1 MSNKKTFHLRT
12 DVKDKKPSSGILDH
26 GAIAINYNNES
37 PTIFIKDTADSIV
50 EFKDKKYFEN
60 IIEENELV
68 VATALT
74 SIKNS
79 VGLGE
84 DGSYAPQNGNIINNA
99 STISEATIL
108 LDNAIS
114 ELNDTVNDLTDDIS
128 EKQEK
133 LISGTNIKTIN
144 NTSLLGS
151 GNIEIEIPN
160 DVYVWNFD
168 GDFEIGSTG
177 TITSEVYE
185 KIKSANSVILNVTS
199 NGNSQ
204 FINSTS
210 KLDLT
215 SYMMVNFNIVT
226 TDEINSLIV
235 FIQAADNSYSIEGDI
250 KQITDTKVTSVENH
264 YLPSEDSNAEL
275 NASSNTL
282 IDITNSTDGVQVV
295 TGLMRDAAGHVVGL
309 KSTSLTSTND
319 KTLINITYS
328 ELVTLRNE
336 SQLQPGCW
344 YRITDYI
351 TTTSQENT
359 ISAVHQFD
367 VLVLATDV
375 NVLSEEARAIKH
387 EGDTYFDNSSLNA
400 WQIWY
405 CLDNDSDRFGW
416 SDTSNGKGV
425 IYRLIDEYGNDCP
438 YDFKNIKFIPHTNS
452 TSGSGGSGGASN
464 IAVGDFD
471 TDVTD
476 ISNDEMNEEL
486 TELLNASE
494 MTYYY
499 TFDLNAES
507 DYSMGSNC
515 YNNIIKPYYVDGIML
530 LNFITFKNT
539 SDDIECHSNSF
550 GYGCYGNSFDS
561 NCYNNTFGNYCSYN
575 MFMNSCYLNSFMG
588 NCQNNILNDNCVYN
602 SFGFDCCYNS
612 FNTSCQGNILG
623 NNCQNNTLDNTCR
636 DNSFGN
642 YCNNNSFSVNCN
654 ANSIGNECESNIL
667 MPNSRYNLFGNKCAF
682 NYLGESNF
690 SNSFGNECDDNQLGN
705 NCHANSFGNKCCHNS
720 FVYQPYISH
729 DLLNGCY
736 YNKFENGVEY
746 VKLYSDIPSQPH
758 LKNVLVCH
766 GVSGTEESNT
776 YVEITQLGAEYQ
788 IKVAKNSKGDV
799 KVYCEADLIQ

>member
-12 DVKDKKPSSGILDH
+12 DIKDKKPSSGILDH

-185 KIKSANSVILNVTS
+185 KIKSANSIILNVTS

-210 KLDLT
+210 KLDLQA
-215 SYMMVNFNIVT
+215 YMMINFNVVT
-226 TDEINSLIV
+226 TDEINSLII

-328 ELVTLRNE
+328 ELVSLRNE

-400 WQIWY
+400 WKIWY

-416 SDTSNGKGV
+416 PDISNGKGV

-438 YDFKNIKFIPHTNS
+438 YDFKNIKFIPHTSS

-476 ISNDEMNEEL
+476 ISNEEMNEEL

-507 DYSMGSNC
+507 DYSIGSNC
-515 YNNIIKPYYVDGIML
+515 YNNMIKPYYVDGIML

-539 SDDIECHSNSF
+539 SDEAECHSNSF
-550 GYGCYGNSFDS
+550 GTNCYGNSFGT
-561 NCYNNTFGNYCSYN
+561 NCYNNTFGNYCAY
-575 MFMNSCYLNSFMG
+575 
-588 NCQNNILNDNCVYN
+588 
-602 SFGFDCCYNS
+602 
-612 FNTSCQGNILG
+612 
-623 NNCQNNTLDNTCR
+623 
-636 DNSFGN
+636 
-642 YCNNNSFSVNCN
+642 
-654 ANSIGNECESNIL
+654 
-667 MPNSRYNLFGNKCAF
+667 
-682 NYLGESNF
+682 
-690 SNSFGNECDDNQLGN
+690 
-705 NCHANSFGNKCCHNS
+705 NSFGNKCYGNS
-720 FVYQPYISH
+720 FMGDCQNNT
-729 DLLNGCY
+729 LNDDCA
-736 YNKFENGVEY
+736 YNSFGNNCSNNSFSNNCSNNSFSNNCDYNSFGNNCCDNSFMSDCLNNTLNDNCACNSFGNNCAYNSFGNNCSNNSFGNNCDYNSFRMNSSNDSEVRSYCRNNIIENGVSY
-746 VKLYSDIPSQPH
+746 VILYNTSTVSDSYKLQNVTVCKGMSGTSTSYNNVEIPS
-758 LKNVLVCH
+758 LN
-766 GVSGTEESNT
+766 
-776 YVEITQLGAEYQ
+776 AEYQ
-788 IKVAKNSKGDV
+788 IKVAKNSKGDI